1 MYNRTYGSLRGRDL
15 KSWSPIALEHA
26 REIFDSDRVCVPHGL
41 VSRIYVQG
49 DQNPYQLARLVHNAL
64 PTAAP
69 HSSSP

>member
-1 MYNRTYGSLRGRDL
+1 M
-15 KSWSPIALEHA
+15 
-26 REIFDSDRVCVPHGL
+26 FDSDRVCVPHGL

-49 DQNPYQLARLVHNAL
+49 DQNPYQLARLAHNAL